1 MNKLMHFRKQLSSDV
16 LLVHFDPGRKLAI
29 SCDASRYCIGA
40 VLSHVYEDGTDRAI
54 AYASR
59 SLAPAEKKYSQIEKG
74 LAVVWG
80 VKKFHLFLYGRE
92 FVILSDHKPLQF
104 LFNEQK
110 QVPTMASGRIQIPH
124 GIQSWEGPG

>member
-1 MNKLMHFRKQLSSDV
+1 MCSNQDYLQLS
-16 LLVHFDPGRKLAI
+16 I
-29 SCDASRYCIGA
+29 ASPYGIGA
-40 VLSHVYEDGTDRAI
+40 VLSHVYEDGTDRPI

-59 SLAPAEKKYSQIEKG
+59 SLAPAEKKYSQIEKEG

-80 VKKFHLFLYGRE
+80 VNKFHLFLYGRE

-110 QVPTMASGRIQIPH
+110 PVQPWPH
-124 GIQSWEGPG
+124 DEFRDGH